1 MMIRKALCIL
11 AVLVLAIPA
20 ALAEDAGVRLA
31 PGMYR
36 SMKFLMNYLNSGDT
50 DKKVSGIAPLEAPV
64 TKMQKRLIELGY
76 LSGSPS
82 GVYDQKTVE
91 AVAAFKSKNGISGN
105 GNSLYLD
112 ESFVLYSDAAIPAN
126 ALELVA
132 GQWKANGSKLNM
144 RVQIKNN
151 YKNKTVK
158 GFELY
163 MYATDIWGER
173 IYGATTVYYAT
184 TKQTIKPGNKAYSD
198 YMTLPDRSKIDR
210 VHVGI
215 HRVAFDDDTT
225 MEFNNPEYY
234 YWDIK

>member
-1 MMIRKALCIL
+1 
-11 AVLVLAIPA
+11 
-20 ALAEDAGVRLA
+20 
-31 PGMYR
+31 
-36 SMKFLMNYLNSGDT
+36 
-50 DKKVSGIAPLEAPV
+50 
-64 TKMQKRLIELGY
+64 MQKRLIELGY

-82 GVYDQKTVE
+82 GTYDQKTAD
-91 AVAAFKSKNGISGN
+91 AVAAFKKANNLSGDGDSISGAERDILI
-105 GNSLYLD
+105 GCDAVPAGSLEFTY
-112 ESFVLYSDAAIPAN
+112 
-126 ALELVA
+126 

-144 RVQIKNN
+144 RVQLQNN
-151 YKNKTVK
+151 YTNKTIK

-225 MEFNNPEYY
+225 MEFDNPYYY